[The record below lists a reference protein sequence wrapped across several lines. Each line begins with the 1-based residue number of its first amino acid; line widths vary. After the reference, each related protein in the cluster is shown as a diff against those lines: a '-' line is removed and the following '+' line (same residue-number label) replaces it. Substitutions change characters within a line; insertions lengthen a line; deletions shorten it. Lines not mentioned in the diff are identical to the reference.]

1 MSYLQVVGEQHQL
14 VERHMAAF
22 TARLAELQERH
33 GLQLG
38 SLEVS
43 CCRACRRYEEK
54 SLAGNVSDA
63 CRLCVPAAAGCVLQ
77 HHLPVHHQAHNK
89 GACLAHSTSSSH
101 QFQLAL
107 LKCAACVSCRMLLE
121 WRCG

>member
-43 CCRACRRYEEK
+43 RT
-54 SLAGNVSDA
+54 L
-63 CRLCVPAAAGCVLQ
+63 
-77 HHLPVHHQAHNK
+77 
-89 GACLAHSTSSSH
+89 
-101 QFQLAL
+101 
-107 LKCAACVSCRMLLE
+107 SCKAP
-121 WRCG
+121 C

>member
-22 TARLAELQERH
+22 TTRLAELQERH

-43 CCRACRRYEEK
+43 ISAFPAFFPFNTS
-54 SLAGNVSDA
+54 SLQVAADSSNVSA
-63 CRLCVPAAAGCVLQ
+63 SGCGTTFGYVIT
-77 HHLPVHHQAHNK
+77 
-89 GACLAHSTSSSH
+89 TS
-101 QFQLAL
+101 
-107 LKCAACVSCRMLLE
+107 
-121 WRCG
+121 W